1 MKKRKVL
8 AMLLAFA
15 MTFSLAACGS
25 SGGNDDQANSDAN
38 TESGSDEDAIP
49 DNEITGDPSAK
60 DAFVVW
66 AWNTDFTTLQD
77 LLVEKYPDLKDRLVF
92 VNCGGSSYYQDKIDA
107 LLDDPSNELYP
118 DMMLLEVGYVQKYVQ
133 SDYCLLY
140 TSDAADE

>member
-92 VNCGGSSYYQDKIDA
+92 VLRWFQLLSGQDRCFVRRSEQRT
-107 LLDDPSNELYP
+107 LS
-118 DMMLLEVGYVQKYVQ
+118 
-133 SDYCLLY
+133 
-140 TSDAADE
+140 